1 MPANHK
7 LNITAI
13 DPFTKGRVL
22 VVFATMLVSLA
33 SLIFLTAC
41 GEEQTTGPVKVR
53 WDREICARCA
63 MAVSDRNYSAQVRG
77 GRKDKKARVY
87 KFDDVG
93 CAIIWLDKQNW
104 KDDPRTEIWVN
115 DHRNGQW
122 INAKTAWYVKM
133 KNTPMDYGLGAQT
146 EKVEGALNFEQ
157 AKKHIYEVEQR
168 FNPHT
173 GLPREVQGLQH
184 QAAPA
189 SPAKA
194 ATTATISTTT
204 AKDDQQNGNN
214 DKK

>member
-1 MPANHK
+1 MK
-7 LNITAI
+7 LL
-13 DPFTKGRVL
+13 K
-22 VVFATMLVSLA
+22 VF
-33 SLIFLTAC
+33 LILPLILLLNAC
-41 GEEQTTGPVKVR
+41 GEEQTTGPVDVR

-93 CAIIWLDKQNW
+93 CAVIWLDKQNW
-104 KDDPRTEIWVN
+104 KDDARTEIWVN
-115 DHRNGQW
+115 DHRNGKW

-133 KNTPMDYGLGAQT
+133 NNTPMDYGLGAQS
-146 EKVEGALNFEQ
+146 EKVDGALNFEQ

-173 GLPREVQGLQH
+173 GLPREVNELKPE
-184 QAAPA
+184 AAPA
-189 SPAKA
+189 TPASTSL
-194 ATTATISTTT
+194 TT
-204 AKDDQQNGNN
+204 KDDQQNGNN